1 MEMSL
6 QTLLIDMKQGLNQ
19 IERRQDKFDIDKR
32 KNMDKYFTT
41 LQNEKRFQETNA
53 ARIRETAEF

>member
-41 LQNEKRFQETNA
+41 L
-53 ARIRETAEF
+53 